1 MKAKE
6 NYTRKYNAG
15 YTEKEINLAVNMVK
29 ELEETID
36 IMYYLMERNA
46 ENNFVLMLI
55 SASNVELKSLLQKEK
70 RDTDIIYDVG
80 KDECVCAMLCQ
91 ETKVDGG
98 YRFAERLIRNI
109 VLDKGEEIYCAEIE
123 VRTSKFSAKD
133 IIFRVVD
140 AFVKARREEKSG
152 EIIFRSI
159 Y

>member
-1 MKAKE
+1 MKIRE
-6 NYTRKYNAG
+6 SNTRKHSVG
-15 YTEKEINLAVNMVK
+15 YTEKEIRLAVNMVE
-29 ELEETID
+29 ELEHTIEM
-36 IMYYLMERNA
+36 MYYLMERNS

-55 SASNVELKSLLQKEK
+55 TANNVELKALLEKEK
-70 RDTDIIYDVG
+70 RDTDIVYDVG
-80 KDECVCAMLCQ
+80 EDECICAMLCQ

-109 VLDKGEEIYCAEIE
+109 NLDKGEEIYCAEIE

-152 EIIFRSI
+152 EIIFRSV

>member
-6 NYTRKYNAG
+6 NYTRKYNAA
-15 YTEKEINLAVNMVK
+15 YTEKEIKLAVNMVE
-29 ELEETID
+29 ELEHTIEM
-36 IMYYLMERNA
+36 MYYLMERNS

-55 SASNVELKSLLQKEK
+55 TANNVELKALLEKEK
-70 RDTDIIYDVG
+70 RDTDIVYDVG
-80 KDECVCAMLCQ
+80 EDECICAMLCQ

-109 VLDKGEEIYCAEIE
+109 NLDKGEEIYCAEIE

-152 EIIFRSI
+152 EIIFRSV

>member
-1 MKAKE
+1 MKEKD
-6 NYTRKYNAG
+6 NYTRKYRAA
-15 YTEKEINLAVNMVK
+15 YTEREIGLAINMIKEI
-29 ELEETID
+29 EDTIE
-36 IMYYLMERNA
+36 IMYYLMERNS

-55 SASNVELKSLLQKEK
+55 AASDLELKSLLQKEK
-70 RDTDIIYDVG
+70 RDTDIVYDVG
-80 KDECVCAMLCQ
+80 KEECVYAMLCQ

-109 VLDKGEEIYCAEIE
+109 VLDKGEEIYCIEIE

-133 IIFRVVD
+133 IIFILVD

-152 EIIFRSI
+152 KIIFKSI

>member
-1 MKAKE
+1 MKEKE
-6 NYTRKYNAG
+6 NYTRKYRAA
-15 YTEKEINLAVNMVK
+15 YTENEIILAVNMVK
-29 ELEETID
+29 EIEDTIE
-36 IMYYLMERNA
+36 IMYYLMERNS

-55 SASNVELKSLLQKEK
+55 TASNLELKSLLEKEK
-70 RDTDIIYDVG
+70 RDTDIVYDVG
-80 KDECVCAMLCQ
+80 EDECICAMLCQ

-152 EIIFRSI
+152 DIVFKSV